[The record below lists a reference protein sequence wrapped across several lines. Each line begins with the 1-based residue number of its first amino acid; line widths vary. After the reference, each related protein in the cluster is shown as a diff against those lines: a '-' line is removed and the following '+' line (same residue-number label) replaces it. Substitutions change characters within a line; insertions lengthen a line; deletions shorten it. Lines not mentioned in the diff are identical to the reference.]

1 MTAAN
6 SKMVL
11 IALDR
16 YEQLTSSNQK
26 STISDERT
34 IPKPNSFTDQSETAD
49 CKDTLTEDNILE
61 FIPSRFQTKAKLIL
75 RHMKTHDIKWDNCG
89 RLVLDNDC
97 IVDANI
103 MEILKDVVTMDNEKI
118 KSNSSKQFYK
128 LLILTNFPV
137 SLLNLRDDNNTESS
151 GEKNPEKSLL

>member
-75 RHMKTHDIKWDNCG
+75 RHMKTHDITWDNCG

-137 SLLNLRDDNNTESS
+137 SLLNLRDDDNTESS

>member
-75 RHMKTHDIKWDNCG
+75 RHMKTHDITWDNCG

-151 GEKNPEKSLL
+151 GEKNLEKSLL